1 MTERREHRRCSLT
14 QLLDVTLMRERDIEA
29 SAMELS
35 EGGLLCKSS
44 APVDLLSAVY
54 LMLRIPTAGPDY
66 MLKTEGVVMH
76 QRREGEDWVFGIA
89 FGPLTARDKEALRS
103 YLDTV
108 CA

>member
-14 QLLDVTLMRERDIEA
+14 QLLDVTLMREHDIEA
-29 SAMELS
+29 SAIELS
-35 EGGLLCKSS
+35 EGGLLCKSG

-54 LMLRIPTAGPDY
+54 LMLRIPTAGADY

-76 QRREGEDWVFGIA
+76 QRREGEDWVFGIS
-89 FGPLTARDKEALRS
+89 FGPLTSADKEALRY

-108 CA
+108 CG